1 MATEKSI
8 ILHPFSDLSH
18 MRPLFFVCNLKQYLK
33 NGEARDF
40 KTFLHLIKDALPT
53 VPPPGP
59 LTYVMHCFD
68 VLYCLADDTG
78 DCGIS
83 WHILGALLSS
93 LDGLSRTAMDDSNA
107 KRVEVQL
114 VRAILLR

>member
-18 MRPLFFVCNLKQYLK
+18 MRPFFFVCNLKQYLK
-33 NGEARDF
+33 NGEGRDF
-40 KTFLHLIKDALPT
+40 NTLLHLIKDALPI

-68 VLYCLADDTG
+68 VLYFLAHAG
-78 DCGIS
+78 DCRVS
-83 WHILGALLSS
+83 SHILGTFLIS
-93 LDGLSRTAMDDSNA
+93 LDGLRRTAVDDSNA
-107 KRVEVQL
+107 KRVL
-114 VRAILLR
+114 S

>member
-33 NGEARDF
+33 NGEGRDF
-40 KTFLHLIKDALPT
+40 KTLLHLIKDALPT

-59 LTYVMHCFD
+59 LTFVMHCFD

-83 WHILGALLSS
+83 WHILGVLLIS
-93 LDGLSRTAMDDSNA
+93 LDGLS
-107 KRVEVQL
+107 
-114 VRAILLR
+114 

>member
-1 MATEKSI
+1 MK
-8 ILHPFSDLSH
+8 
-18 MRPLFFVCNLKQYLK
+18 
-33 NGEARDF
+33 F
-40 KTFLHLIKDALPT
+40 KTLLHLIKDALPT

-83 WHILGALLSS
+83 WHILGVLLSS
-93 LDGLSRTAMDDSNA
+93 LDGLSRREVDDSNA
-107 KRVEVQL
+107 KRVAVEL
-114 VRAILLR
+114 VRAILL